1 MHQVQSRPYTQRL
14 GLGSLMKN
22 PKQRPPPGSLSH
34 LPLPRAGSARRPKRG
49 TVTVHLGAGLRSRC
63 SQMSCSELALGG
75 QALHI
80 NQEPGCHFL
89 RKHQAF
95 QDSRQ
100 MASFAQSPCKGLL
113 SLENCAEA
121 SDHPEACIQRETW
134 VMLQSTSRRFSQRRN
149 RRLHLLIR
157 VVSVRLPPTYS
168 DRPTFK
174 NVALR
179 HAKQALDSSLQI
191 SFCFGQPHP
200 PAFGRVQR
208 CCAQ

>member
-80 NQEPGCHFL
+80 NQEPGL
-89 RKHQAF
+89 
-95 QDSRQ
+95 
-100 MASFAQSPCKGLL
+100 SFS
-113 SLENCAEA
+113 AEA
-121 SDHPEACIQRETW
+121 SSLSRLKTDGIICPE
-134 VMLQSTSRRFSQRRN
+134 
-149 RRLHLLIR
+149 
-157 VVSVRLPPTYS
+157 
-168 DRPTFK
+168 
-174 NVALR
+174 
-179 HAKQALDSSLQI
+179 SLQRATLLGKL
-191 SFCFGQPHP
+191 C
-200 PAFGRVQR
+200 
-208 CCAQ
+208 